1 MTSQKSPRSTE
12 VVRSTVIVLRGTVRR
27 LSGKSWR
34 IDFVLFFCFVFLLC
48 DVQSATQ
55 PLLVSSRNAPPH

>member
-12 VVRSTVIVLRGTVRR
+12 MVRSTVIVLRETVRR

-34 IDFVLFFCFVFLLC
+34 IDFVLFCFVFFLLC
-48 DVQSATQ
+48 DV
-55 PLLVSSRNAPPH
+55 

>member
-12 VVRSTVIVLRGTVRR
+12 MVSSTVIVLRGTVRR

-34 IDFVLFFCFVFLLC
+34 IDFVLFCFVFFFLLC
-48 DVQSATQ
+48 DV
-55 PLLVSSRNAPPH
+55 